1 MPGTW
6 ESVGFAVGAWYGAV
20 VWMATAP
27 VIGID
32 GPLPIAD
39 AVWVAANLKN
49 TEKSIRFGMNV
60 GGRIDDWLADEPNQ
74 EINIPEEIV
83 AEITP
88 SITIIET
95 RKSDGFYRRQ
105 AESEAEQ
112 TPEQTSQFFL
122 YPYSERDS
130 SWPEWND

>member
-27 VIGID
+27 VIAVD

-49 TEKSIRFGMNV
+49 TEKSIRFGMNI
-60 GGRIDDWLADEPNQ
+60 GGRIDDWLADEPDQ

-88 SITIIET
+88 SITIIKT

-105 AESEAEQ
+105 AEAEQ
-112 TPEQTSQFFL
+112 TPEQTSEFFL